1 MITISKGN
9 QNKIVSPGSEKGKTK
24 EESFSSTALGSTIER
39 KSIANDDTVSLKLCA
54 FILMSIHIHKIS
66 IFIIAH

>member
-9 QNKIVSPGSEKGKTK
+9 QNKLVSPGSEKGGKTK

-39 KSIANDDTVSLKLCA
+39 KNIANDDTVSFVL
-54 FILMSIHIHKIS
+54 SS
-66 IFIIAH
+66 